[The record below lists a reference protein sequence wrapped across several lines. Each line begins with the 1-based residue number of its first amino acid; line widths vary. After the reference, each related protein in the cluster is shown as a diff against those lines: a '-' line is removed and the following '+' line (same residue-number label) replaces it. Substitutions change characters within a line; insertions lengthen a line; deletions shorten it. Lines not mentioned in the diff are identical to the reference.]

1 MAADSQTRKRYK
13 TGMVFGIYDTI
24 EDRHAKILIQ
34 AAMLCDSVLVAV
46 SSDEEIFALTRKKAS
61 MPLAERA
68 KRVAD
73 FCNREGI
80 PARVLAVS
88 GKYPADIVKNNI
100 VDAYILSSS
109 QYERFG
115 PILERVKREK
125 GLLGKVTIV

>member
-1 MAADSQTRKRYK
+1 MTPDSQTRKRYK

-34 AAMLCDSVLVAV
+34 AKMLCDSVLVAV
-46 SSDEEIFALTRKKAS
+46 SSDEEIFALTRKKAT
-61 MPLAERA
+61 MPLATRA
-68 KRVAD
+68 KNVVD

-80 PARVLAVS
+80 PARVLAVP

-115 PILERVKREK
+115 PILERVKAER
-125 GLLGKVTIV
+125 GLLGKITIV